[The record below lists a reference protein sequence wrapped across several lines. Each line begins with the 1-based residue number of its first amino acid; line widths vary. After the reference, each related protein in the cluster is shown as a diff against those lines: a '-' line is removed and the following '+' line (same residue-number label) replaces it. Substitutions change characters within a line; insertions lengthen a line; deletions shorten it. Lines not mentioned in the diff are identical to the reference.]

1 MQDVSED
8 MHAKK
13 ENVGA
18 SGRFS
23 CLSEI
28 KKRKSIPDSCYIHF
42 GISGCQKGVV
52 CKLSHVKVTI
62 FLESLKNS
70 FNIFNKYYIEN

>member
-28 KKRKSIPDSCYIHF
+28 KKRKSIRFMLDSLWDF
-42 GISGCQKGVV
+42 GLPKGGR
-52 CKLSHVKVTI
+52 L
-62 FLESLKNS
+62 
-70 FNIFNKYYIEN
+70 